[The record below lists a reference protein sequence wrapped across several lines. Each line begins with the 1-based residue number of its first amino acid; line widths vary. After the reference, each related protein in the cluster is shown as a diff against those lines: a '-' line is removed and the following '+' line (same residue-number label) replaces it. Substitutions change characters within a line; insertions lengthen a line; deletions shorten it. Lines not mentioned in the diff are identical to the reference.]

1 MLRIP
6 IKYIMLP
13 LGMALS
19 ACDKG
24 LEEIN
29 ANPNASETVS
39 PEFLLSS
46 VLINTAYDYQREAY
60 WEEPASAG
68 RYITLVRNE
77 DNDKFDWGP
86 RSWDNYYAR
95 LSANREMMEIAAAI
109 HQPQYVAVGKVMEAF
124 IFAYITDLYGDI
136 PYSKALLSRNE
147 GIVHP
152 EYDRQQNIYP
162 ALLNTLREANDELAA
177 FSAGTDAMV
186 DAAADAMYGGSVLK
200 WRKLA
205 NSLRLRLLLRMS
217 KNYTPAFTE
226 MQEILDDKI
235 QYPVFEN
242 NEDNAEIRYLGDI
255 GMNSW
260 PGGPL
265 ANAFAEFDKRKPAK
279 EIVDALVERDD
290 PRLEV
295 WIAPVD
301 DPNGGRIPGQAYV
314 GVPNAVPAPY
324 DYNGGSPYISRLSA
338 MFNSNSHPLMKA
350 SLMTYTELC
359 FILAE
364 CVQRGKVTVQGKTAE
379 SLYYEAIRSSMR
391 YYNVEGEA
399 DIMDY
404 YSQPGVQY
412 DGTLEQLIIQKW
424 IAMFLKGPEGWF
436 DHRRTGFPQFV
447 TGPLAVSRA
456 IPKRFMYPD
465 TERAY
470 NEEQYQEALLQFG
483 DDKPATLMW
492 YLK

>member
-1 MLRIP
+1 ML
-6 IKYIMLP
+6 LP

-29 ANPNASETVS
+29 RNPNASESVS

-86 RSWDNYYAR
+86 RGWDSYYAR
-95 LSANREMMEIAAAI
+95 LSANREMMEIAGTMN
-109 HQPQYVAVGKVMEAF
+109 QPEYIAVGKVLEAF
-124 IFAYITDLYGDI
+124 NFAYITDLYGDI
-136 PYSKALLSRNE
+136 PYSEALLSKNE

-152 EYDRQQNIYP
+152 RYDRQQDIYP
-162 ALLNTLREANDELAA
+162 ALLNTLKEANNEL
-177 FSAGTDAMV
+177 SLLSRTV
-186 DAAADAMYGGSVLK
+186 DATADPMYKGDALK

-205 NSLRLRLLLRMS
+205 NSLRLRMLLRIS
-217 KNYTPAFTE
+217 KNYAPAFSV
-226 MQEILDDKI
+226 MQEILNEPLK
-235 QYPVFEN
+235 YPVFEN
-242 NEDNAEIRYLGDI
+242 NEDNAEIGYPGDI
-255 GMNSW
+255 GVNSW

-265 ANAFAEFDKRKPAK
+265 ANAFAEFDKRKPSK
-279 EIVDALVERDD
+279 EIVDALAERDD
-290 PRLEV
+290 PRMEV

-301 DPNGGRIPGQAYV
+301 DPNGGRMYMDDYV
-314 GVPNAVPAPY
+314 GVPNAIPAPY
-324 DYNGGSPYISRLSA
+324 DYNGGSPHISRLSP
-338 MFNSNSHPLMKA
+338 MFNSNSHPMLKA

-364 CVQRGKVTVQGKTAE
+364 AVQAGRVTVAGKTAE

-391 YYNVEGEA
+391 YYNVEGVA
-399 DIMDY
+399 DIRDY
-404 YSQPGVQY
+404 YNLPGVQY
-412 DGTLEQLIIQKW
+412 DGTREQLITQKW
-424 IAMFLKGPEGWF
+424 IALFLKGPEGWF
-436 DHRRTGFPQFV
+436 DHRRTGFPQF
-447 TGPLAVSRA
+447 TLGPLAASAV
-456 IPKRFMYPD
+456 IPKRFIFPD

-470 NEEQYQEALLQFG
+470 NEKQYQQALVQFG
-483 DDKPATLMW
+483 EDRAGTLMW